1 MTSILP
7 HQRSHHDPDMTELQ
21 RGLSAALDR
30 AVARPS
36 TPPPADPDA
45 APRHAK
51 WGPSSQRVTSPMEI
65 LLEVVDD
72 TYRLQQQVEALVTAV
87 TGETAAPLRLRDVGA
102 PSCGLLPNVARLAA
116 EISSIH
122 AQIGKRIEVALRAV
136 T

>member
-1 MTSILP
+1 MTANVPHHPP
-7 HQRSHHDPDMTELQ
+7 HQRDSMAELQ
-21 RGLSAALDR
+21 RGISAALDR

-36 TPPPADPDA
+36 TPPPADPEA
-45 APRHAK
+45 APRQAM
-51 WGPSSQRVTSPMEI
+51 WGPTSQRVTSPMEI

-122 AQIGKRIEVALRAV
+122 AQIGKRIEVALRAI